1 MSNAASPPLTKKKL
15 TVYLMASVGLITAVL
30 FVMTVI
36 DMANRKATPT
46 DITPTE
52 ASLPQEQSAQ
62 KPSDIEQLVD
72 EKMKVSSP
80 ELSNAK
86 GNDQHLAST
95 DEDEAIATLKT
106 KMKLKELERASLA
119 LHSTWRQEN
128 APPAPTTAP
137 PPSPSTSEQQL
148 QTLEARRM
156 ETQRRIEQVTQLKEA
171 IESQGGFS
179 IDSKKLA
186 SLQKQFTPPPHDVV
200 GYTKSNAYNADI
212 TGKMVLPIGTVIPAL
227 TTTKSVSDYAGTFKG
242 IVAQDI
248 YDVNYQYVLIPKGS
262 EVIMKS
268 MKVSNVNEVI
278 QERMGI
284 MVQWIVLPNGTKIDM
299 SKASGLDREGVGA
312 IKDQVNRHLM
322 AQFMGVA
329 AYALLSSSTSYE
341 GSGANNDNSYVG
353 DIGNGV
359 REQAK
364 PLAKQYLNLRPTIT
378 IRAGQS
384 MNIITGDD
392 IYLSPWKSVYQD
404 YH

>member
-1 MSNAASPPLTKKKL
+1 
-15 TVYLMASVGLITAVL
+15 
-30 FVMTVI
+30 
-36 DMANRKATPT
+36 
-46 DITPTE
+46 
-52 ASLPQEQSAQ
+52 
-62 KPSDIEQLVD
+62 
-72 EKMKVSSP
+72 
-80 ELSNAK
+80 
-86 GNDQHLAST
+86 
-95 DEDEAIATLKT
+95 
-106 KMKLKELERASLA
+106 
-119 LHSTWRQEN
+119 
-128 APPAPTTAP
+128 
-137 PPSPSTSEQQL
+137 
-148 QTLEARRM
+148 
-156 ETQRRIEQVTQLKEA
+156 
-171 IESQGGFS
+171 
-179 IDSKKLA
+179 
-186 SLQKQFTPPPHDVV
+186 
-200 GYTKSNAYNADI
+200 
-212 TGKMVLPIGTVIPAL
+212 
-227 TTTKSVSDYAGTFKG
+227 
-242 IVAQDI
+242 
-248 YDVNYQYVLIPKGS
+248 
-262 EVIMKS
+262 
-268 MKVSNVNEVI
+268 
-278 QERMGI
+278 